1 MFTSNSQMKYLKFSL
16 FIFATVSFLGCG
28 VSYIPLTA
36 NRPPEINFNDSTVHI
51 LVINRFDV
59 NKVDFTLRKEKKKA
73 VFNNGIN
80 AEIAQVLTELES
92 IKGINLI
99 KKSDSLTMA
108 RNIKA
113 NLDSTVLTVGEIQQL
128 AQQYKADYILA
139 LENYD
144 AGFEQDEVIKTKNT
158 DGSTSKVAKYSL
170 AVKSSWVLYDKAGLS
185 FKELRGDMAKYHSER
200 AVVSAILAI
209 GPALGSNTK
218 FVQEVSMIA
227 GKNVAGYF
235 KSQLISLDRPIYTDK
250 VFKESATAIKT
261 GDYDAANKA
270 LIVLAKSTDANIAY
284 KAYYNLAVLAEL
296 KGNKTTAVDFAKI
309 SNEKKK
315 NMYASMLLNS
325 LQYN

>member
-1 MFTSNSQMKYLKFSL
+1 MKTLKFSL
-16 FIFATVSFLGCG
+16 FVFSILCFFGCG
-28 VSYIPLTA
+28 VSYVPLTTS
-36 NRPPEINFNDSTVHI
+36 RLPEISFNDSVVHI

-73 VFNNGIN
+73 VYNNGIN
-80 AEIAQVLTELES
+80 AEIAQVLTELEN
-92 IKGINLI
+92 IKGIRLI

-113 NLDSTVLTVGEIQQL
+113 NLDSTVLTVSEIQQL

-144 AGFEQDEVIKTKNT
+144 VGFEQDDVVKTKNA

-170 AVKSSWVLYDKAGLS
+170 SVKSSWVLYDKFGLS
-185 FKELRGDMAKYHSER
+185 FKELRGDMSKYHSER

-209 GPALGSNTK
+209 GPAIASNTE
-218 FVQEVSMIA
+218 FVKEVSIMA

-235 KSQLISLDRPIYTDK
+235 KSQQISLNRPVYADK
-250 VFKESATAIKT
+250 VFKESANAIKT
-261 GDYDAANKA
+261 GDYEAAHKA
-270 LIVLAKSTDANIAY
+270 LILLAKSTDANIAS

-296 KGNKTTAVDFAKI
+296 KGNNITAIDFAKI

-315 NMYASMLLNS
+315 NMYASMLLSN
-325 LQYN
+325 LQNN

>member
-1 MFTSNSQMKYLKFSL
+1 MKFLNFPL
-16 FIFATVSFLGCG
+16 FILTIACLFGCG
-28 VSYIPLTA
+28 VSYIPLTT

-92 IKGINLI
+92 IKGIQLI

-113 NLDSTVLTVGEIQQL
+113 DLDSTVLTVGEIQQL
-128 AQQYKADYILA
+128 AAKYNADYILA
-139 LENYD
+139 LEDYD
-144 AGFEQDEVIKTKNT
+144 AGFVQDEVVKTKNS
-158 DGSTSKVAKYSL
+158 DGSTSKIAKYSL
-170 AVKSSWVLYDKAGLS
+170 AIRSSWVLYDHLGLS
-185 FKELRGDMAKYHSER
+185 FKELRGDVAKYHSER
-200 AVVSAILAI
+200 GVVSAILAV
-209 GPALGSNTK
+209 GPALGSNVK
-218 FVQEVSMIA
+218 FVQDVSMLA

-235 KSQLISLDRPIYTDK
+235 KNQLISLNRPIYTAK
-250 VFKESATAIKT
+250 LFKESTAAIKI

-270 LIVLAKSTDANIAY
+270 LILLAKSTDPNVAY

-296 KGNKTTAVDFAKI
+296 KGNNRTAIDFAKI